1 MWFKYI
7 NKEMYKL
14 RLFRHHNLRFHH
26 NNEGTQ
32 SFLYEGKLSSAYNRI
47 WGSQLSRMF
56 NMVLFVSVFGMYTY
70 YKESRYGE
78 ENRKKAKEAEKKLE
92 EDELK
97 AIQE

>member
-97 AIQE
+97 AI